1 LSANETKRK
10 DNPLTKRVII
20 LGFLLGTLYTFLGI
34 YLSYKVGI
42 VALGGIFLLG
52 YILLQLTGKYNYK
65 ENVIL
70 IIIVTSCL
78 LPAFEISDNIA
89 ALVIY
94 KDHLNQ
100 PIDLSFP
107 LLFLLSA
114 VGSILGIFLL
124 MPFKSQFLKLKWPMV
139 QPSAQMVKAIGGTL
153 KERIWA
159 FGSMIVS
166 SLIAFV
172 TTISGFKTLAL
183 SLLPFFHLFNRFCS
197 IVIWSS
203 LLSEHLVLSRRRKI
217 RCSFFDAYYASI
229 NLLVCNRSNGNNSS
243 DGHSE
248 KSSCICRCLSQ
259 SNEEGTRRRQ
269 KLNSFMAN
277 SSFND
282 PASSGDNSHVIS
294 SPWISSN
301 CDIRNILH
309 CNYGGANRFSSCLLR
324 CYVLGRNRI
333 CNKLSRRHGL
343 SSHSFSLRFLF

>member
-124 MPFKSQFLKLKWPMV
+124 MPFKSQFLKLKWGV
-139 QPSAQMVKAIGGTL
+139 WFYDCL
-153 KERIWA
+153 
-159 FGSMIVS
+159 
-166 SLIAFV
+166 
-172 TTISGFKTLAL
+172 
-183 SLLPFFHLFNRFCS
+183 
-197 IVIWSS
+197 
-203 LLSEHLVLSRRRKI
+203 
-217 RCSFFDAYYASI
+217 FFDS
-229 NLLVCNRSNGNNSS
+229 
-243 DGHSE
+243 
-248 KSSCICRCLSQ
+248 
-259 SNEEGTRRRQ
+259 
-269 KLNSFMAN
+269 
-277 SSFND
+277 
-282 PASSGDNSHVIS
+282 
-294 SPWISSN
+294 
-301 CDIRNILH
+301 
-309 CNYGGANRFSSCLLR
+309 
-324 CYVLGRNRI
+324 I
-333 CNKLSRRHGL
+333 CNNN
-343 SSHSFSLRFLF
+343 FWIQNVSLVIATRVHRL